1 MREDRGRWM
10 ASRPVLLGGVAVLAL
25 GVGAAARADER
36 SAGADVPA
44 ALEAA
49 YKKEYAFLEAEKR
62 ALQQRLVQ
70 LAAAGEK
77 KLRGARREI
86 EGLQRDLLARKDE
99 ADRLEHDLQQAD
111 RLALRA
117 DEDADKLDEILDR
130 AAESLARAGLQTSEP
145 PAAID
150 QQRVWIKGLFERA
163 LELMARGGALRR
175 DSGPFFLE
183 DGSRIVGRRIHLGR
197 VATFGVA
204 EAAAGPLAPAGA
216 GRLKLWPAAGET
228 AESAARALAA
238 GEAPASLPLF
248 LYESLDEAIEP
259 KASKSA
265 AEVIAEGGVIAWVI
279 VGIGALALLMI
290 LARIVI
296 LLRAGWGGEKLVSHL
311 VALIAAGKRDA
322 AWMACIRS
330 RSASGRVLAAAV
342 GNLDAERQQ
351 LEDRVAEAILQRQP
365 GIERFGASITVFAA
379 VAPLLGLLG
388 TVTGIIATFDVITEF
403 GTGDPKLLS
412 GGISEALVTT
422 ELGLMVAIPT
432 LLIGTL
438 LSGRAQSLLA
448 GMERGALAVINA
460 AESPSDGAAPA
471 AAAAGPDTGGG
482 EQDRGPP
489 APVGRPQPVTVQV
502 RGGGGAA

>member
-1 MREDRGRWM
+1 MTRVG
-10 ASRPVLLGGVAVLAL
+10 LHIGLVAVLGLAVC
-25 GVGAAARADER
+25 GAARADER
-36 SAGADVPA
+36 GGSADVPA

-70 LAAAGEK
+70 QAAAGER
-77 KLRGARREI
+77 KLHAARREI
-86 EGLQRDLLARKDE
+86 EALQRDLLLRKDE

-117 DEDADKLDEILDR
+117 DEDADKLDETLDR
-130 AAESLARAGLQTSEP
+130 AAGSLARAGLEMGEP
-145 PAAID
+145 PAAIE
-150 QQRVWIKGLFERA
+150 QQRVWIGALFERA

-228 AESAARALAA
+228 AESAARALLA

-259 KASKSA
+259 KRAKSA
-265 AEVIAEGGVIAWVI
+265 AEVIAAGGVIAWVI
-279 VGIGALALLMI
+279 VCIGALALLMI

-296 LLRAGWGGEKLVSHL
+296 LLRAGWGGEKMASRLVE
-311 VALIAAGKRDA
+311 LIAAGKRDA
-322 AWMACIRS
+322 ARMACIRS
-330 RSASGRVLAAAV
+330 RSATGRVLAATV
-342 GNLDAERQQ
+342 SNLDAGRQQ
-351 LEDRVAEAILQRQP
+351 LEDRVAEAILRRQP

-388 TVTGIIATFDVITEF
+388 TVTGIISTFDVITEF

-460 AESPSDGAAPA
+460 AEAQPA
-471 AAAAGPDTGGG
+471 AAAPDAAAEPDPDAGGG
-482 EQDRGPP
+482 GQDRQRPAPIGPP
-489 APVGRPQPVTVQV
+489 EPVTVQA
-502 RGGGGAA
+502 RAGGGAA